1 MDEKAN
7 PREAVAGT
15 IVDAD
20 NCIMYK
26 DGRIEKR
33 PGLTPVAMTGRSSE
47 AVTYGRELG
56 VRGSE
61 MMLNDGRKWWAR
73 SPVLGQWLPRGYS
86 AHERLDIRPTH
97 TTDAE
102 CNGIDSR
109 LQMDSAVIGRYEL
122 TVMSGGPT
130 TDSLTRAGW
139 MVTDHTTGA
148 VLVPFQMGTDASA
161 VAWYQWLLDTD
172 GATAESFVGFGVT
185 PTNDT
190 ATTHTLRV
198 CVWNNTTEHSTVF
211 TGTIVNDVALGLDN
225 NTYHLHTING
235 RAACYDCVRVA
246 ANVWLLAYHQYNA
259 GTPEHARLV
268 IRKLTRTSNATFT
281 VSEPVTVDDT
291 ANTLYACS
299 MTWMYAAGNPQAWLA
314 WQSSRYGADFHCVLV
329 TIADLTPGTPF
340 DLSAGYWTHCR
351 GMTGMLVNGTSPV
364 VLLDLEQTEDS
375 VINPDREIR
384 IWYVNAGTSERL
396 LHSFGLLTRTF
407 VVPNSDTN
415 EFSVG
420 VFNVSTWQPS
430 AFVLRLRMAAT
441 SFAGS
446 TVGAHLVAGD
456 FAGRPMCLQLPHFTG
471 GASLAMG
478 QIRNQTNQGGSGT
491 VAVSLA
497 KITHPLPVVG
507 TATPAIYPT
516 TSQPVELAGTMVAPG
531 AALKAYDGENITEA
545 AFYLGP
551 ETLAPSIGAASAGM
565 EIGTRQYTAVA
576 KWVDAQGRIHRSQPC
591 PPVSV
596 TTTAATSIA
605 VSVDMLDLTERDP
618 LWNYSSSITPT
629 ELEIYRT
636 GVADPIFYR
645 VKTLTN
651 IPNAVPATFTDA
663 MPDATANAN
672 EQLYTTG
679 NAVERWPVIGCNL
692 AAVHQGRLFVATAD
706 GLVYFTAYAQDGE
719 GLAFAAEYLIETEHI
734 TGQFTDLRSM
744 DDKLVIGTALNY
756 ATLAGIGPE
765 ATGVPAYDSPML
777 VSSELGPL
785 GPRGCVRIPDGVI
798 MSTRHGPH
806 LLNRGLS
813 LQYIGPQVEDDAASF
828 APAYAA
834 MYHPTYN
841 HVRLFGATK
850 SALVYDWTLPSP
862 PNRSGQ
868 WMHWTY
874 NIDVTAVVVL
884 SDDVYYLGHD
894 AVVYKA
900 DQGTIDNAT
909 AYQEWLQFTIISPV
923 GANAWAR
930 IYAMELAV
938 TLAASAV
945 LKVVLT
951 PDEATMSVTET
962 HTFTAGVASSTN
974 VMLKPRYGKCSNV
987 TIWIGENAAS
997 TGAGITLDAVALEVG
1012 MKQGLGQVATTNRM
1026 TRSA

>member
-1 MDEKAN
+1 MSILQKQVLDVRLLGMDEKAN

-73 SPVLGQWLPRGYS
+73 SPVLGQWLPHGYS

-329 TIADLTPGTPF
+329 TIATMALGTPF
-340 DLSAGYWTHCR
+340 NLSAGDWDHCR
-351 GMTGMLVNGTSPV
+351 GMTGGLVNGTTPF
-364 VLLDLEQTEDS
+364 VLLDVDNTMEHLAVDAVFHEQGGCSPSVFGTVWTEISTGVWRCNVAGHLTGVKTDDVSAFVGMRLFAWSGS
-375 VINPDREIR
+375 VEGARTGIYVLDNIGEDPITHADTYAEMHRATDLDTSAETLPGLFFEVTGGTSWGGFWFRLTSQNPIALGTTVLTWSVDAIATPPANPDRQVR
-384 IWYVNAGTSERL
+384 VWYVNAGTTARL

-407 VVPNSDTN
+407 TLPNVDTN
-415 EFSVG
+415 EFAVG

-446 TVGAHLVAGD
+446 TVGAHLAAGD
-456 FAGRPMCLQLPHFTG
+456 FAGRPMCLQLPHFING
-471 GASLAMG
+471 VSLAMG
-478 QIRNQTNQGGSGT
+478 RIRNQTSPIKTGPF
-491 VAVSLA
+491 VLRRR
-497 KITHPLPVVG
+497 
-507 TATPAIYPT
+507 
-516 TSQPVELAGTMVAPG
+516 
-531 AALKAYDGENITEA
+531 KA
-545 AFYLGP
+545 
-551 ETLAPSIGAASAGM
+551 
-565 EIGTRQYTAVA
+565 R
-576 KWVDAQGRIHRSQPC
+576 
-591 PPVSV
+591 
-596 TTTAATSIA
+596 
-605 VSVDMLDLTERDP
+605 
-618 LWNYSSSITPT
+618 
-629 ELEIYRT
+629 
-636 GVADPIFYR
+636 
-645 VKTLTN
+645 
-651 IPNAVPATFTDA
+651 
-663 MPDATANAN
+663 
-672 EQLYTTG
+672 
-679 NAVERWPVIGCNL
+679 
-692 AAVHQGRLFVATAD
+692 
-706 GLVYFTAYAQDGE
+706 
-719 GLAFAAEYLIETEHI
+719 
-734 TGQFTDLRSM
+734 
-744 DDKLVIGTALNY
+744 
-756 ATLAGIGPE
+756 
-765 ATGVPAYDSPML
+765 
-777 VSSELGPL
+777 
-785 GPRGCVRIPDGVI
+785 
-798 MSTRHGPH
+798 
-806 LLNRGLS
+806 
-813 LQYIGPQVEDDAASF
+813 
-828 APAYAA
+828 
-834 MYHPTYN
+834 
-841 HVRLFGATK
+841 
-850 SALVYDWTLPSP
+850 
-862 PNRSGQ
+862 
-868 WMHWTY
+868 
-874 NIDVTAVVVL
+874 
-884 SDDVYYLGHD
+884 
-894 AVVYKA
+894 
-900 DQGTIDNAT
+900 
-909 AYQEWLQFTIISPV
+909 
-923 GANAWAR
+923 
-930 IYAMELAV
+930 
-938 TLAASAV
+938 
-945 LKVVLT
+945 
-951 PDEATMSVTET
+951 
-962 HTFTAGVASSTN
+962 
-974 VMLKPRYGKCSNV
+974 
-987 TIWIGENAAS
+987 
-997 TGAGITLDAVALEVG
+997 
-1012 MKQGLGQVATTNRM
+1012 
-1026 TRSA
+1026 